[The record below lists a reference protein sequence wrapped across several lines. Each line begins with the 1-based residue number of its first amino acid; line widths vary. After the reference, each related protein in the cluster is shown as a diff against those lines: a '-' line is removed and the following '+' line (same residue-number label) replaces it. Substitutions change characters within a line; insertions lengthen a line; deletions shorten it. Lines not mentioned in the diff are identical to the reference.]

1 MPPGVEIL
9 RDTSFSSRRKPVA
22 NDEKTFAALLS
33 EAPLSQKSDTVT
45 LTGALA
51 RSPEEGKF
59 VLMQGDG
66 SSLTLDTDAVKSHTV
81 LGGSFGQQIVQ
92 VELDPEKVPK
102 EVTEQTQAINPLY
115 VDRTGAG
122 DVPLDHRPD
131 IGYAPTLPLADH
143 PFTNPLQDHPFTNP
157 FLDHPH
163 TPPHIG
169 ADVHTGLAD
178 VHTGAAD
185 VVRGMESMPLSE
197 ENTLPSYD
205 MPFALATGHQAP
217 ADTLAQ
223 MNAMAYANPLART
236 RTDWDSDKS
245 ALSDGTYPIRLP
257 NGHTVWHLDF

>member
-1 MPPGVEIL
+1 M
-9 RDTSFSSRRKPVA
+9 A

-102 EVTEQTQAINPLY
+102 EVTERPQAINSLY

-122 DVPLDHRPD
+122 DVPVDHR
-131 IGYAPTLPLADH
+131 YMA
-143 PFTNPLQDHPFTNP
+143 
-157 FLDHPH
+157 
-163 TPPHIG
+163 TPPHVG

-185 VVRGMESMPLSE
+185 VMRGMESMPLSE

-217 ADTLAQ
+217 AGTLAQ
-223 MNAMAYANPLART
+223 MTAMAYAAPLARW
-236 RTDWDSDKS
+236 RTDPGDDST
-245 ALSDGTYPIRLP
+245 TYPVRLP

>member
-1 MPPGVEIL
+1 
-9 RDTSFSSRRKPVA
+9 VA

-102 EVTEQTQAINPLY
+102 EVTERPQAINSLY

-122 DVPLDHRPD
+122 DVPVDHR
-131 IGYAPTLPLADH
+131 YMA
-143 PFTNPLQDHPFTNP
+143 
-157 FLDHPH
+157 
-163 TPPHIG
+163 TPPHVG
-169 ADVHTGLAD
+169 ADVHTGLADVHTGLADVHTGLADVHTGLADVHTGLAD

-185 VVRGMESMPLSE
+185 VMRGMESMPLSE

-217 ADTLAQ
+217 AGTLAQ
-223 MNAMAYANPLART
+223 MTAMAYAAPLARW
-236 RTDWDSDKS
+236 RTDPGDDST
-245 ALSDGTYPIRLP
+245 TYPVRLP